1 MPQSHSFKTTAWLTG
16 LAAGAVLLGT
26 ASAVAVQPETE
37 FATGPDAFTELLR
50 GRFAEQGEVERFTLE
65 ERMAHYQ
72 VPGVAVAIIDNGEVI
87 YAEGFGVRQAG
98 SDRPVTADS
107 VFSSGSVSK
116 VATALLA
123 LRQVQTGQLSLDEDI
138 ANYLEIW
145 RPNPEGEFADA
156 PLTLRMLMSHTAGL
170 NQRGYGDYQPDA
182 ALPTLAQTLNGQ
194 EPAMTAPLEILSQPG
209 ARYGYSGGGYTLL
222 QGIMAQAAGQS
233 FETLAKDS
241 LFDPLGMSRST
252 FANPLPED
260 HGDIAYAHDWNGE
273 PAALPRGYEAMPE
286 LAASGLWASASDLAV
301 MVAEMLKAYRGE
313 SEYLNQDLAI
323 EMMTPVAP
331 SEHGLGPRLS
341 GAGETYLFHHGGAN
355 NSYRAWIEGHLVTG
369 DGLVVMTNA
378 TMGMGLAIEIRN
390 AVNDAMGWRVNEV
403 IDLPELTLSEAHL
416 DHFVGAFEL
425 DREHR
430 VELMAQMDRPPF
442 TRTLT
447 IVRQEAELFGS
458 YDGGENLTRLVPVT
472 PNRFYVP
479 DFNARLGAFELQ
491 FHRSATSQ
499 ITSVR
504 ASMPGADI
512 LYLPAS

>member
-1 MPQSHSFKTTAWLTG
+1 MPQSHRFQRPAWLTG
-16 LAAGAVLLGT
+16 LTVGAVLMGA
-26 ASAVAVQPETE
+26 ASPLAAQPSP
-37 FATGPDAFTELLR
+37 APAASPDAFTELLR
-50 GRFAEQGEVERFTLE
+50 GRFSDQGDVEHFTLE

-72 VPGVAVAIIDNGEVI
+72 VPGVAVAIIDDGEVI

-98 SDRPVTADS
+98 SDLRVTADS

-116 VATALLA
+116 VVTALLA
-123 LRQVQTGQLSLDEDI
+123 LNQVQAGQLSLDENI
-138 ANYLEIW
+138 ASYLEIW
-145 RPNPEGEFADA
+145 RPDPESEFADA

-170 NQRGYGDYQPDA
+170 SQRGYEDYQPGA
-182 ALPTLAQTLNGQ
+182 PLPTLAQTLNGQ
-194 EPAMTAPLEILSQPG
+194 EPALTAPLQILSQPG

-233 FETLAKDS
+233 FEALAENN

-313 SEYLNQDLAI
+313 SAYLDQDLAI
-323 EMMTPVAP
+323 EMMTPIAP

-341 GAGETYLFHHGGAN
+341 GVGETFLFHHGGAN
-355 NSYRAWIEGHLVTG
+355 NSYRAWIEGHLATS

-390 AVNDAMGWRVNEV
+390 AVNDEKRIW
-403 IDLPELTLSEAHL
+403 TLSW
-416 DHFVGAFEL
+416 GPM
-425 DREHR
+425 RS
-430 VELMAQMDRPPF
+430 
-442 TRTLT
+442 TRTTVL
-447 IVRQEAELFGS
+447 S
-458 YDGGENLTRLVPVT
+458 
-472 PNRFYVP
+472 
-479 DFNARLGAFELQ
+479 
-491 FHRSATSQ
+491 
-499 ITSVR
+499 
-504 ASMPGADI
+504 
-512 LYLPAS
+512 